1 MKKLRGLLICLIFSF
16 LVCAESRPFFQ
27 PIASSVVSVCE
38 ENPLKNVG
46 EAD

>member
-16 LVCAESRPFFQ
+16 LVCAGSRPFFQ
-27 PIASSVVSVCE
+27 PINRPATSVCA
-38 ENPLKNVG
+38 ENPCKDLG